1 MEKQQPPAYVQPASS
16 PSPVPGQPVQP
27 GYAPQ
32 MQPQQQYGAPQQ
44 YAQPGM
50 QQYGMPGQQPI
61 QQPQMAYGQPQM
73 MQPVMTQPTG
83 PPAGQIY
90 QSAVPIQT
98 LGESSAPID
107 CPSCH
112 QRSMTNTTRVAGDC
126 THLWAIGACLVLCLP
141 CIPYLIDSFKDVE
154 HKCGKCG
161 VHVATCKK
169 SGGTTV
175 HVFS

>member
-1 MEKQQPPAYVQPASS
+1 MHQP
-16 PSPVPGQPVQP
+16 
-27 GYAPQ
+27 
-32 MQPQQQYGAPQQ
+32 M
-44 YAQPGM
+44 
-50 QQYGMPGQQPI
+50 

-73 MQPVMTQPTG
+73 MQQPVMTQPMG
-83 PPAGQIY
+83 PPGGHVY

-112 QRSMTNTTRVAGDC
+112 QRGMTNTTRVAGDC
-126 THLWAIGACLVLCLP
+126 THLWAIGACLVLCMP

-161 VHVATCKK
+161 VSVATCKK